1 MKLTNKELDA
11 AARAAWMYEKNHACR
26 WHDSQQAP

>member
-11 AARAAWMYEKNHACR
+11 AARAAWMFPKGHGQG
-26 WHDSQQAP
+26 WIWDGKL